1 MLIPEIPPG
10 MDSWS
15 VPIQGGG
22 ERSGVGISDAGRL
35 IGVKAA
41 VITRWITSGKVE
53 VALNPQGETI
63 VLVDSLWEA
72 LPPEVKG

>member
-1 MLIPEIPPG
+1 MIPPLPAG

-15 VPIQGGG
+15 VTRDGGV
-22 ERSGVGISDAGRL
+22 ETSGVGISDAGRL
-35 IGVKAA
+35 IGVKPG
-41 VITRWITSGKVE
+41 VITRWIASGKVE
-53 VALNPQGETI
+53 VAFNPQRETI